1 MNPSR
6 CFSTAPL
13 FFEFPPSACCTSF
26 VFDPG
31 SSLALLRFFRSVTRA
46 PEESWTPRS
55 QTSDGELVLSFPDF
69 SGALPLSLPHDP
81 RRLWYRALSEHASLK
96 QVAPLVWLLF
106 PPLFSSSPSV
116 ARQMTKR
123 FQKWRITL
131 ERQEVR
137 SHPSCK

>member
-26 VFDPG
+26 VCDPG
-31 SSLALLRFFRSVTRA
+31 SSLALLRFFRNVTRA

-55 QTSDGELVLSFPDF
+55 KTSDGELVLSFPDF

-81 RRLWYRALSEHASLK
+81 RREGGTTCLVALS
-96 QVAPLVWLLF
+96 APFLIESFGGETDDETLPELADNHGTTRGTKSSVLQIILF
-106 PPLFSSSPSV
+106 PPVVSRGL
-116 ARQMTKR
+116 
-123 FQKWRITL
+123 
-131 ERQEVR
+131 
-137 SHPSCK
+137 